1 MLKVLRDVNIAVTEN
16 ACQEAYFDSLFGY
29 YNMFDE
35 ALYNKLRQE
44 ILSANVRAV
53 YLYLA
58 PETFYKV
65 VDAESWNE
73 IDSISPELYDIIFSL
88 DHELS
93 PRWEDKVYLSMW
105 NASGVDYIELGCLF
119 EKFEAKKRKY
129 SLAG

>member
-1 MLKVLRDVNIAVTEN
+1 MLKIMRDVNIAVTED

-44 ILSANVRAV
+44 ILSANVRKV

-58 PETFYKV
+58 PETFYKI
-65 VDAESWNE
+65 VDAESWSE

-88 DHELS
+88 DHELNYG
-93 PRWEDKVYLSMW
+93 WENKVRLSMW
-105 NASGVDYIELGCLF
+105 NASGIDFIELGLLF
-119 EKFEAKKRKY
+119 EKIAAKKRKY